1 MTSLADIYGSSD
13 GKYIKAADL
22 QKKSVKL
29 KIANNWTIV
38 EFDEKSQ
45 AGEEYKAKKLVL
57 HFEGREKGWV
67 VNKTNAAA
75 LEYAFGPDIEDWVG
89 KECELY
95 PTMVS
100 FGDAMVEAIRVR
112 ATIETALEDEV
123 PF

>member
-1 MTSLADIYGSSD
+1 MTTLTDIYGSSES
-13 GKYIKAADL
+13 KYIKAADL
-22 QKKSVKL
+22 QKKAVKL

-75 LEYAFGPDIEDWVG
+75 MEYAFGPDVEDWVG
-89 KECELY
+89 REIELY
-95 PTMVS
+95 PTIVD
-100 FGDAMVEAIRVR
+100 FQGQQVEAIRVR
-112 ATIETALEDEV
+112 ATIDTALDDEV